1 MKGVWLASILALAVA
16 SSPAT
21 LVAQNAGGTVT
32 GRVLEN
38 GTLAPLSDVHI
49 IIGGTQRGAQT
60 DAAGRYT
67 IANVPAGSQSI
78 IARRV
83 GLGAQTRVVS
93 VAAGQTVTVDFTLST
108 VATTLTA
115 VTVNA
120 VTGQQQTRLEAGT
133 NIGHIQADS
142 IEQGAVKT
150 VSDVLQGRVAGVNLQ
165 TAAGTEGASQRIRIR
180 GANSLSLSNEP
191 LIYVDGVQISNG
203 KGGFSLGGQ
212 DYSRLNDI
220 NPEEIESVEVLKG
233 PAAAAIYGSSAANG
247 VILFTTKKGRAGPGR
262 VSAFMEGGWSKDVS
276 PYPMNFAAL
285 SVFDSSQPHYDIPD
299 GGILNIRTILGSS
312 AGYDICPN
320 YRAGIPTGQTI
331 GGLTTCSQDAVLSF
345 NQLRDPRTTPFQT
358 GTRSKGGAAVSGGSE
373 ALTYFL
379 SGDGERDDGV
389 LRPNTLTKASL
400 RSNFSARINPKT
412 NVSVNIGYIKSNTS
426 RLSNDNSIFSPLING
441 LLGTAEYIPGM
452 ETDTAGTPGSRLGS
466 YFGYN
471 TPDQRLVTALQ
482 GVDRFIVGGN
492 ADFTP
497 LSWLR
502 FNGNAGLDYYSR
514 FDQQTIDPNELPL
527 AQSYIL
533 GFREATRANGNFY
546 TSNVS
551 AAANFNLRS
560 SITTT
565 TTVGAAYQ
573 RNLFQSEDCYGVG
586 IPAGTRSCA
595 ATTSQFAVDESQ
607 TDDRTV
613 SGFAKEDLAFADK
626 LFLTG
631 SIRSDNN
638 SGLVS
643 GLAYFPQF
651 NASYL
656 ISNEGFFPH
665 VPALSSLRL
674 RAGIG
679 QAGLRPAYGTAL
691 TYFNSTAVQ
700 SNNTETPALV
710 LNNTGNSNLKI
721 ERTTETE
728 GGFDA
733 GLFGNQVNLEYTLF
747 ERRSKDALISVPL
760 APSAGLTGS
769 VFQNLGSVL
778 NSGQELGLDA
788 QLLNRRNLSIAGRF
802 QATILHNKIE
812 KLGAGIPPIVFNR
825 GAQAHREGYP
835 TGGFFALP
843 ITYNDA
849 DHNGKLTR
857 NEVFADTSRVLRD
870 SLGKSLGVSYIGPS
884 LPTNTQSLGFDV
896 TLFKLLTV
904 SSLFERRAG
913 NYQLNETEY
922 FRCRTQNANPYY
934 GECSGLSNPTASL
947 QSQAAFIG
955 AQYISA
961 TPAGYIEDARF
972 VKWRELTFRVDLPQS
987 MANRFTGGHG
997 AALSLSGRNL
1007 HTWTK
1012 YTGIDPEINET
1023 GGGSNFTQDEFNTQP
1038 PVRTWT
1044 IRFDVKP

>member
-1 MKGVWLASILALAVA
+1 MKGVWLAITALALALRPA
-16 SSPAT
+16 S
-21 LVAQNAGGTVT
+21 LVAQDGGGTVT
-32 GRVLEN
+32 GRVVES
-38 GTLAPLSDVHI
+38 GSQQPLSDVHI
-49 IIGGTQRGAQT
+49 IVSGTQKGAQT
-60 DAAGRYT
+60 DAQGRYT
-67 IANVPAGSQSI
+67 ITNVPVGTQQI
-78 IARRV
+78 VARRV
-83 GLGAQTRVVS
+83 GLGSQTHVTAVT
-93 VAAGQTVTVDFTLST
+93 AGQTSTVDFTLAA
-108 VATTLTA
+108 VATTLEA

-133 NIGHIQADS
+133 NIGHIAVDS
-142 IEQGAVKT
+142 INQGAIKT
-150 VSDVLQGRVAGVNLQ
+150 VSDVLQGRIAGVNLQ

-191 LIYVDGVQISNG
+191 LVYVDGVQISNA

-247 VILFTTKKGRAGPGR
+247 VILFTTKKGRAGSGR
-262 VSAFMEGGWSKDVS
+262 VSAFAEGGWSKDNN
-276 PYPMNFAAL
+276 PYPANFASL
-285 SVFDSSQPHYDIPD
+285 SVFDATQPYYDIPD
-299 GGILNIRTILGSS
+299 GGILNIRTILGSK

-320 YRAGIPTGQTI
+320 YRAAIPSGTTVNGQTSC
-331 GGLTTCSQDAVLSF
+331 TQNVTLSF
-345 NQLRDPRTTPFQT
+345 NQMRDPRTTPFET
-358 GTRSKGGAAVSGGSE
+358 GTRSKMGAAVSGGSD
-373 ALTYFL
+373 ALTYYL
-379 SGDGERDDGV
+379 SGDGERNDGV
-389 LRPNTLTKASL
+389 LRPNTLTRASL

-412 NVSVNIGYIKSNTS
+412 NASVNIGYIKSNGS

-441 LLGTAEYIPGM
+441 LLGTAQYIPGM
-452 ETDTAGTPGSRLGS
+452 ESDTVGTPGGRLGS

-471 TPDQRLVTALQ
+471 TPDQQKVTALQ

-492 ADFTP
+492 ADYTP

-502 FNGNAGLDYYSR
+502 INGNAGLDYYSR
-514 FDQQTIDPNELPL
+514 YDQQTIDPNQLPL

-533 GFREATRANGNFY
+533 GFRQATRASGNFY

-551 AAANFNLRS
+551 AAANFNPTS

-573 RNLFQSEDCYGVG
+573 RNLFQSEYCYGVG

-595 ATTSQFAVDESQ
+595 STTSQFAVNETQ

-613 SGFAKEDLAFADK
+613 SGFAKEDLSFSDK

-631 SIRSDNN
+631 SVRTDNN

-679 QAGLRPAYGTAL
+679 QAGLRPGYGTAL
-691 TYFNSTAVQ
+691 TNFSATAVQ

-710 LNNTGNSNLKI
+710 LNNTGNSKLKI
-721 ERTTETE
+721 ERTTEME

-733 GLFGNQVNLEYTLF
+733 SFLANLVNLEYTAF
-747 ERRSKDALISVPL
+747 RRRSKDALISVPL
-760 APSAGLTGS
+760 APSSGLTSS
-769 VFQNLGSVL
+769 VYENLGSVV
-778 NSGQELGLDA
+778 NSGHEIGLDA
-788 QLLNRRNLSIAGRF
+788 QVLDRRNLRIDARV
-802 QATILHNKIE
+802 QATVLHNKIE
-812 KLGAGIPPIVFNR
+812 NLGAGIPPIVFNR

-835 TGGFFALP
+835 TGAFFALP
-843 ITYNDA
+843 VGYNDA
-849 DHNGKLTR
+849 DHNGKLSR
-857 NEVFADTSRVLRD
+857 AEVFADTSNVLRD
-870 SLGKSLGVSYIGPS
+870 STGKSLGVAYVGPA

-896 TLFKLLTV
+896 TLFRYFTV
-904 SSLFERRAG
+904 SSLFERRGG

-934 GECSGLSNPTASL
+934 GECGALSNPDASPK
-947 QSQAAFIG
+947 SQAAFIG

-961 TPAGYIEDARF
+961 TPYGYIEPATF
-972 VKWRELTFRVDLPQS
+972 VKWRELTLRIDLPQS
-987 MANRFTGGHG
+987 LANRVTAGHG
-997 AALSLSGRNL
+997 ASLSFSGRNL

-1012 YTGIDPEINET
+1012 YTGIDPEVNET

-1038 PVRTWT
+1038 QVRTFT
-1044 IRFDVKP
+1044 VRIDVKP